1 MREVK
6 QIFDDYKENVETLK
20 CYKHHQAE
28 AEVISLARKFDE
40 EKVQGGKIIKQDTK
54 MAKRI
59 DRSNT
64 NITAIKRLKKEIEP
78 VKNAMERVKS
88 SSKSDYALLVMRYIK
103 SYSIKTIAKHLNV
116 SVTTVR
122 SRLVKAEKKFIK
134 IYEVI

>member
-6 QIFDDYKENVETLK
+6 EIFDDYKENVEALK